1 MEDFDRG
8 RGSKAH
14 RAPVLSPE
22 ACRPAPGAE
31 LRVRIHGNDD
41 IGPGLAAAFESPET
55 SGQEQSAVEGEP
67 ALDRDRDPGYP
78 EDGGACEKGVNVSC
92 RS

>member
-14 RAPVLSPE
+14 RAPVLRPE
-22 ACRPAPGAE
+22 ACLPAPGAE
-31 LRVRIHGNDD
+31 LRDRIHGHDD
-41 IGPGLAAAFESPET
+41 IGPGFGAAFESLET
-55 SGQEQSAVEGEP
+55 SGQEQSAVEGKP
-67 ALDRDRDPGYP
+67 AFDRDRDPGYP
-78 EDGGACEKGVNVSC
+78 EGRGPCEKGVNVSC